1 MGVLGKLLEVLMKE
15 NSPENV
21 AVSEGLL
28 KRILGP
34 AADEVGLI
42 LRDSVRAYRKKNLS
56 KILPRGLELVE
67 ASKLEPQEIPMRTLI
82 PIIECA
88 SIEDNEYLAEK
99 WAGLIA
105 SAATA
110 QETTANHPCF
120 PQILSELS
128 PLDAMIL
135 DRLWEP
141 ERPEQWQAFKELQ
154 CSKYDLSE
162 KALNMTFASLNRA
175 GLCVN
180 SSKYNFTELGKAFMT
195 AVNGP
200 GKS

>member
-1 MGVLGKLLEVLMKE
+1 MKE
-15 NSPENV
+15 NSPDNLT
-21 AVSEGLL
+21 VSEGLL

-34 AADEVGLI
+34 AADEVGII
-42 LRDSVRAYRKKNLS
+42 LRDSVRAYRQKNLS
-56 KILPRGLELVE
+56 KILPHGLELVK

-88 SIEDNEYLAEK
+88 SIEDNEFLAGK

-110 QETTANHPCF
+110 QDTTANHPCF

-135 DRLWEP
+135 DHLWEP
-141 ERPEQWQAFKELQ
+141 DRPKQWKEFKELQ
-154 CSKYDLSE
+154 CSKYGLSE
-162 KALNMTFASLNRA
+162 KALNMTFASLDRA

-180 SSKYNFTELGKAFMT
+180 SSEYYFTELGIAFMT
-195 AVNGP
+195 AVSGP
-200 GKS
+200 SSRS